1 MKNKV
6 LDAQQA
12 VAHVKDGDHVMVGGF
27 LKGGTPDKTIRELI
41 RQGQKDLTLTSNDTG
56 RSDCAVFDL
65 VASGHVTRINGSYI
79 GANPETGRMLMEHPD
94 RVTLYPQ
101 GTLAE
106 KIRCGGYGLGGVLT
120 PVGVGTIVEN
130 GKRKIEVDGRE
141 YLLETALR
149 ANVSFVKAHL
159 ADESGNLFIRGNA
172 KNFNVVMASA
182 GDYVIAEVDAIV
194 PVGRIDPEDV
204 TIPGALIDALVLA
217 GGAES

>member
-6 LDAQQA
+6 LSASEA

-27 LKGGTPDKTIRELI
+27 LKGGTPDVTIRELI
-41 RQGQKDLTLTSNDTG
+41 RQGQKDLTVTSNDTG

-65 VASGHVTRINGSYI
+65 VAAGRVTGINASYI
-79 GANPETGRMLMEHPD
+79 GANPETGRLLMEHPD
-94 RVTLYPQ
+94 KVTLYPQ

-120 PVGVGTIVEN
+120 PVGVGTVVEK
-130 GKRKIEVDGRE
+130 GKQKLEVDGKV

-159 ADESGNLFIRGNA
+159 ADESGNLLIRGNA
-172 KNFNVVMASA
+172 KNFNVVMAA
-182 GDYVIAEVDAIV
+182 AADYVIAEVDAIV
-194 PVGRIDPEDV
+194 PVGGIDPEDV
-204 TIPGALIDALVLA
+204 TIPGALIDALVLS
-217 GGAES
+217 GGAQS